1 MATIS
6 RVFSKAVRLSAV
18 VGVAVGLSVAASAA
32 QGRTTAPLM
41 LNVNFS
47 LNGAITVTLPNGSP
61 VGTTSGSPT
70 VIPAGFYIVDMNG
83 PGGCAAMPHFDLKGP
98 GARIF
103 DNLNEGES
111 DHVEYNANFLPNST
125 YVWSSDAAPGV
136 THTFVTSADV
146 VGTAPAR
153 SGNGLSS
160 SNHTTVKSTDFVGS
174 AILPLRGTLTAKVSA
189 AGKLSLAYNGK
200 SIASLKAGRYT
211 VSVTD
216 RSTTSGFMVQKLKH
230 ATMSITG
237 RRFVGKESTRLEL
250 TAGKWVF
257 TPSGGKQSYTI
268 PVTAAL

>member
-1 MATIS
+1 MFS
-6 RVFSKAVRLSAV
+6 RALRLCAV
-18 VGVAVGLSVAASAA
+18 VGAAAGLAIFVSVA
-32 QGRTTAPLM
+32 QGRSTAPL
-41 LNVNFS
+41 S
-47 LNGAITVTLPNGSP
+47 LKVTVSLGGSISVSLPNGTP

-83 PGGCAAMPHFDLKGP
+83 PGGCAAMPHFDLRGP
-98 GARIF
+98 GTHIF

-125 YVWSSDAAPGV
+125 YVWSSNAAPGV

-200 SIASLKAGRYT
+200 SIARLKAGRYT
-211 VSVTD
+211 V
-216 RSTTSGFMVQKLKH
+216 
-230 ATMSITG
+230 
-237 RRFVGKESTRLEL
+237 
-250 TAGKWVF
+250 
-257 TPSGGKQSYTI
+257 
-268 PVTAAL
+268 